1 MRNDQTNSCPSHV
14 EQGSFEEVERR
25 TLMSSKIV
33 NALHGSTSFPIRFS
47 SALLGMEST
56 DTGRD
61 ERKDCLRG

>member
-47 SALLGMEST
+47 SALLGMESADRQGET
-56 DTGRD
+56 KGRIV
-61 ERKDCLRG
+61 